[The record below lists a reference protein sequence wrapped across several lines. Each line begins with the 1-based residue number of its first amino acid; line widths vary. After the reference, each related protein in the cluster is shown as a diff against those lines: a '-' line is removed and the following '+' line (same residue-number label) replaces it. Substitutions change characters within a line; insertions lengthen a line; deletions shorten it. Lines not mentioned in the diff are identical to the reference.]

1 MIEGQRPV
9 ERKLSREPLK
19 SPVHCGRATGRLGAC
34 HRQKAMV
41 EFQNDMMDD
50 AKADALA
57 IASAYRAAS
66 VSNEKKRKCLNR
78 PSFFFSVKQGS

>member
-1 MIEGQRPV
+1 
-9 ERKLSREPLK
+9 
-19 SPVHCGRATGRLGAC
+19 
-34 HRQKAMV
+34 MV

-66 VSNEKKRKCLNR
+66 VSNEKKRKGFNR
-78 PSFFFSVKQGS
+78 PSFFFQ

>member
-1 MIEGQRPV
+1 MIKGQRPV

-19 SPVHCGRATGRLGAC
+19 SPVHCGRATGRLGPC

-66 VSNEKKRKCLNR
+66 VSNEKRENALTVH
-78 PSFFFSVKQGS
+78 PFFFQ

>member
-1 MIEGQRPV
+1 
-9 ERKLSREPLK
+9 
-19 SPVHCGRATGRLGAC
+19 
-34 HRQKAMV
+34 MV

-66 VSNEKKRKCLNR
+66 VSNEKRENALTVH
-78 PSFFFSVKQGS
+78 PFFFQ